1 MKKNE
6 IITATHRRSAI
17 KVFDDTK
24 KISNEDFLTLL
35 EVAQYSPSSFGL
47 EPWRI
52 IVVQDN
58 SIRNL
63 IYPFATGAQRQLS
76 SASHFIIFVVRKDVT
91 AQSQYF
97 TYINK
102 EIKKM
107 SNDNFNSFSNTFH
120 LFQNE
125 KFDLTDERK
134 RLDWAGKQAY
144 IALGNMMTVASL
156 LNIDS
161 CPIEGFIP
169 QKIDD
174 VLQSKSLINTK
185 VESVAVMAAF
195 GYRKDDVQ
203 SIKNRRSL
211 SEIVKVI

>member
-1 MKKNE
+1 
-6 IITATHRRSAI
+6 
-17 KVFDDTK
+17 
-24 KISNEDFLTLL
+24 
-35 EVAQYSPSSFGL
+35 
-47 EPWRI
+47 
-52 IVVQDN
+52 
-58 SIRNL
+58 
-63 IYPFATGAQRQLS
+63 
-76 SASHFIIFVVRKDVT
+76 
-91 AQSQYF
+91 
-97 TYINK
+97 
-102 EIKKM
+102 M